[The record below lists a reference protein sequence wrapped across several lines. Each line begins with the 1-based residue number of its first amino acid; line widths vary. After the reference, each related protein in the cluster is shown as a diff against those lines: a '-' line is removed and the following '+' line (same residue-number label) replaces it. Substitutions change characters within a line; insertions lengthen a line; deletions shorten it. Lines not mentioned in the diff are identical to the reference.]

1 LILWPVH
8 CVQGTGGAALIP
20 ELDTSSLD
28 YIIEKGR
35 DKDTEM
41 FSAFADVFGNKSDAS
56 NMDVGELLKESG
68 ITHVYVVG
76 LAGDYCVKATAI
88 DAKKEGFETFV
99 VREGVRSV
107 DEEERGWGTALKE
120 FQAVEVAVVSIHGQE
135 VGRVRALASA

>member
-68 ITHVYVVG
+68 ITHVYIVG

-107 DEEERGWGTALKE
+107 DEEERGWGAALKE